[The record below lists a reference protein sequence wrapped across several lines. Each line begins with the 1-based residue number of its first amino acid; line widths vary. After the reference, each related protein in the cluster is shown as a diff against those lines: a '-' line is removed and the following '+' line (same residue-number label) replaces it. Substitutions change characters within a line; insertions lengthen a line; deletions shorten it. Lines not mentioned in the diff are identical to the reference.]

1 MKIEYFSDT
10 DTLYLVFS
18 QREPFETKEINENV
32 YIDVDESGE
41 LVAMTIEHAKESA
54 DIANLITASLE
65 GHIAFQPLNVA
76 VVIWPKGQ
84 PETIF
89 LSTCSQAPEAAKAF
103 HKAKELM
110 DQHGGPKL
118 IVADADTTELLKK
131 AGRL

>member
-1 MKIEYFSDT
+1 
-10 DTLYLVFS
+10 
-18 QREPFETKEINENV
+18 
-32 YIDVDESGE
+32 
-41 LVAMTIEHAKESA
+41 MTTQPANAIPTAKDAKPYTGPGAA

-89 LSTCSQAPEAAKAF
+89 LSTCSQAAEAAKAF

-118 IVADADTTELLKK
+118 IVADAAATELLKK